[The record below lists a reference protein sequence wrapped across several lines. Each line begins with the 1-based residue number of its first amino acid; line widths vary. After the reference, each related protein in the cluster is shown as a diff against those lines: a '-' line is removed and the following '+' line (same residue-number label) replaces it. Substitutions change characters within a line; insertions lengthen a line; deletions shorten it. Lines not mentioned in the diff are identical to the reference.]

1 MDMARGMNDP
11 FDSYPDVEMDEA
23 VTDRPLEIGT
33 DERRMHVR
41 AYNYWV
47 SLLHGRSY
55 PSIEDLHPG
64 NIADF
69 GPNSVLLDFTRG
81 VEDPEIR
88 YLGTALREECG
99 FNPSI
104 RRVAEVPSRS
114 LLSRLTDHYLQII
127 ANRAPI
133 GFEAE
138 FVGQRGHNTLY
149 RGILMPFSS
158 DEDTIDFIYGVINW
172 KELVDAETQS
182 RLNAEVDA
190 SRRSAPTPPAA
201 APVWADGPSAGI
213 DAADDQALAE
223 SEPDSLTD
231 QLMVARESAAAA
243 RTSDTRS
250 RVALY
255 RALGHAY
262 DFALATERD
271 RDGYLGLL
279 KDSGLTLQ
287 ARAPM
292 TPPIKLVFGSEYDKT
307 RVTEFAAVLSHA
319 RRNAI
324 PLRGLRG
331 FLENAEGG
339 IKAIVKAEREH
350 RRPAA
355 KNDVF
360 ARAAAELRSR
370 PSLAHVEIASDGVA
384 GDFVVLLARAGEH
397 GLDIVAKM
405 EDDTALTQRVMR
417 TAAA

>member
-1 MDMARGMNDP
+1 MDMTHGMNDP
-11 FDSYPDVEMDEA
+11 FDSHPAVDADEA
-23 VTDRPLEIGT
+23 VADRPLEIGT

-41 AYNYWV
+41 AYNHWV
-47 SLLHGRSY
+47 SLLHGRAY

-81 VEDPEIR
+81 VDDPEIR
-88 YLGTALREECG
+88 YLGAALREECG
-99 FNPSI
+99 FSAGL
-104 RRVAEVPSRS
+104 RRVAEVLSRS

-158 DEDTIDFIYGVINW
+158 DGEKIDFIYGVINW
-172 KELVDAETQS
+172 KELVDAATQA
-182 RLNAEVDA
+182 RLNAEVGA
-190 SRRSAPTPPAA
+190 SRRA
-201 APVWADGPSAGI
+201 APVPATAPIWADGPSSGLGETEELVETEH
-213 DAADDQALAE
+213 DLE
-223 SEPDSLTD
+223 TLLD
-231 QLMVARESAAAA
+231 QLSVARESAAAA

-250 RVALY
+250 RAALY

-279 KDSGLTLQ
+279 KDHGLTLQ

-292 TPPIKLVFGSEYDKT
+292 TPPIKLVFGPDYDKT
-307 RVTEFAAVLSHA
+307 RITEFAAVLNHA
-319 RRNAI
+319 KRNAV

-331 FLENAEGG
+331 FLDNAEGG

-350 RRPAA
+350 RRPAT
-355 KNDVF
+355 KQDVF
-360 ARAAAELRSR
+360 AQAAAELRSR
-370 PSLAHVEIASDGVA
+370 PPLAHVEIAANGAA
-384 GDFVVLLARAGEH
+384 GDFVVLLARAGAQ

-405 EDDTALTQRVMR
+405 EDDTALTERAIR
-417 TAAA
+417 RAAA